1 MAQETQMTDK
11 QDRTVRASE
20 RGVEATPDVLDQP
33 EVETEIPQ
41 LYNVLLHNDDYTTTE
56 FVVEVLVAVF
66 HKSVEEA
73 VGIML
78 SVHRKGVGT
87 AGTYTYDI
95 ARTKAMRVREMAR
108 EREFPL
114 LCTVEPA

>member
-1 MAQETQMTDK
+1 MKRRHDNIA
-11 QDRTVRASE
+11 RASDA
-20 RGVEATPDVLDQP
+20 GTDATPDILDQP
-33 EVETEIPQ
+33 DVETEIPR

-56 FVVEVLVAVF
+56 FVVEVLVVVF
-66 HKSVEEA
+66 RKGVDEA

-78 SVHRKGVGT
+78 NVHRKGIGT
-87 AGTYTYDI
+87 AGTYSYDI
-95 ARTKAMRVREMAR
+95 AVTKAQRVREMAR